1 MEDLKKLLILLL
13 IPIGLMSN
21 NLSKYKELLTP
32 QNIVTIEN
40 GILKEAIKLKN
51 YNDIASVAMSFYATS
66 KNIHYIGNKEILEKR
81 AIKLLKVASKNNNL
95 NASIFLM
102 LNFLK
107 SDPLFSRDIS
117 KRILLKNI
125 NNKSSEYL
133 LLSKTFVTTYV
144 SLTLDHFSTN
154 VKELNFALESLES
167 LREDNSQI
175 NLYRAFLFKALD
187 SDDLA
192 DIYLNKAC
200 NNAKY
205 KNVMNFCSTLEL

>member
-1 MEDLKKLLILLL
+1 MLDIRKLLIFLL
-13 IPIGLMSN
+13 IPIILMSN

-32 QNIVTIEN
+32 KNIVTIEN

-51 YNDIASVAMSFYATS
+51 YNDIASIAISFYGTS
-66 KNIHYIGNKEILEKR
+66 KNINYIGNKEILEQR
-81 AIKLLKVASKNNNL
+81 ALKLLNIACKNNNL

-107 SDPLFSRDIS
+107 TNPLISRDIS
-117 KRILLKNI
+117 KKVLLRNI

-167 LREDNSQI
+167 LKFENPQI

-192 DIYLNKAC
+192 DLYLNKAC
-200 NNAKY
+200 NNAKSRTILS
-205 KNVMNFCSTLEL
+205 FCSTLEL